1 MAMTDEKMI
10 TALALCGS
18 VSATAVQLGIAE
30 STIYRRLQ
38 DNEFRAKL
46 EIVKGDILREFKA
59 SYLESSERARAAIE
73 SMMENDKINPA
84 IRLQAC
90 QTIINTAVKFVELSE
105 RAEDR
110 ALRAKE
116 YERNTALTS
125 GTIKLI
131 RFSIL
136 GKIFPNS
143 SRGAFLGSQSASIFH
158 MGRNTGKAIE
168 HRQRGNKCHIGAFWS
183 IGRGRTAKK

>member
-1 MAMTDEKMI
+1 MAMTDEKII
-10 TALALCGS
+10 TALATCGS
-18 VSATAVQLGIAE
+18 VSATAERLGVAE

-46 EIVKGDILREFKA
+46 EVVKCDILREFKA
-59 SYLESSERARAAIE
+59 SYLESSERARSAIE
-73 SMMENDKINPA
+73 SMMDNDKINPA

-116 YERNTALTS
+116 YER
-125 GTIKLI
+125 
-131 RFSIL
+131 
-136 GKIFPNS
+136 
-143 SRGAFLGSQSASIFH
+143 
-158 MGRNTGKAIE
+158 E
-168 HRQRGNKCHIGAFWS
+168 HRTDKWDDAIDSLFNIG
-183 IGRGRTAKK
+183 

>member
-1 MAMTDEKMI
+1 MAMTDEKII
-10 TALALCGS
+10 TALATCGS
-18 VSATAVQLGIAE
+18 VSATAERLGVAE

-46 EIVKGDILREFKA
+46 EVVKGDVLREFKA

-73 SMMENDKINPA
+73 SMMDNDKINPA

-116 YERNTALTS
+116 YER
-125 GTIKLI
+125 
-131 RFSIL
+131 
-136 GKIFPNS
+136 
-143 SRGAFLGSQSASIFH
+143 
-158 MGRNTGKAIE
+158 E
-168 HRQRGNKCHIGAFWS
+168 HRTDKWGDAIDSLFNIG
-183 IGRGRTAKK
+183 